1 MAAITSAAVA
11 VAGGAYQA
19 ISSAKQAREAK
30 DALVN
35 LKTPELKNIAEGLQ
49 VSTLGADLQK
59 EELGRQYA
67 SGVDALRSGGIRGV
81 IGGLNNLTAQ
91 QNIANR
97 QIGADLDMQQKQ
109 IDQIR
114 AQDEQRIQGVKEQR
128 YQGDVAA
135 LSSQYNAGQQG
146 LMQGISGMAQGVAS
160 GAQMYQSQKNFGKML
175 DSGVAIPGVGANAP
189 VVSSMSPSGLANTST
204 STLPSASLPFSG
216 YGSIPQ
222 ITPAPMA
229 TSFGFSNFQLPS
241 IYTPKK

>member
-30 DALVN
+30 DALNN
-35 LKTPELKNIAEGLQ
+35 LKIPELKNIAEGLQ
-49 VSTLGADLQK
+49 VSTLGADLQR
-59 EELGRQYA
+59 EELGKQYS

-81 IGGLNNLTAQ
+81 IGGLGALNAQ
-91 QNIANR
+91 QNLSAR

-114 AQDEQRIQGVKEQR
+114 AQDEARIQGTQEQR
-128 YQGDVAA
+128 YQADVAA

-160 GAQMYQSQKNFGKML
+160 GAQMMQSQKNFNKMM
-175 DSGVAIPGVGANAP
+175 DSGLLNAGSNAP
-189 VVSSMSPSGLANTST
+189 VISGLNPAGLVNTASSVLPTAANI
-204 STLPSASLPFSG
+204 ASG
-216 YGSIPQ
+216 YYSSPQ
-222 ITPAPMA
+222 MTPAGLTYSTIPTA
-229 TSFGFSNFQLPS
+229 NVK
-241 IYTPKK
+241 IKTP